1 MKQQA
6 DETLEDLADW
16 MLELSTKV
24 FKIYLMILWTLKL
37 PSAFVLDVQS
47 VKQDNLLQTYIDF

>member
-24 FKIYLMILWTLKL
+24 FKIYLMIVCTLKL

-47 VKQDNLLQTYIDF
+47 MKQDNLLQTYIDF

>member
-1 MKQQA
+1 MKQRA

-16 MLELSTKV
+16 VLELSTKV
-24 FKIYLMILWTLKL
+24 FKIYLMILCTLKL

-47 VKQDNLLQTYIDF
+47 VKQDNLLQTYIDY

>member
-6 DETLEDLADW
+6 NETLEDLADW

-24 FKIYLMILWTLKL
+24 FKIYLMILCTLKL